1 MPIDLD
7 ASGTISRDVFIVAY
21 NFILSFPEAT
31 DFVIRSYLF
40 LAYPFFKH
48 CFQRGQKGARI
59 RPLDLRGG
67 AVFDTL
73 TTHLQLSLFFFL
85 K

>member
-7 ASGTISRDVFIVAY
+7 ASGTISRDDFIVAY
-21 NFILSFPEAT
+21 YFILSFPEAT
-31 DFVIRSYLF
+31 DFVIRFYLF

-48 CFQRGQKGARI
+48 CFQRGKKGARI

-67 AVFDTL
+67 AVFGTL
-73 TTHLQLSLFFFL
+73 TIHLQLSLFFFL